1 MRGGWV
7 TAESLTAVVW
17 SINFWQGWLPGLE
30 MKRTF
35 NMEASMLRFYA
46 TEF

>member
-7 TAESLTAVVW
+7 TAESLG
-17 SINFWQGWLPGLE
+17 SGLEHKLLQGWLPGLE
-30 MKRTF
+30 MKRPF
-35 NMEASMLRFYA
+35 NTEASMLRFYA